1 MEETQDERHPVRG
14 LWLHRETVCC
24 GEIMKSLA
32 VWALGSDDPAL
43 LLASCM
49 ALGYLLNLFVP
60 PL

>member
-1 MEETQDERHPVRG
+1 
-14 LWLHRETVCC
+14 
-24 GEIMKSLA
+24 MKSLA

-43 LLASCM
+43 LFGSCM